1 MSNHEMPRTK
11 SVYPVFVRFENS
23 AVIDNK
29 YFHIAFEVLRDY
41 LLLQSEKSETRLQ
54 VVYQGYR

>member
-11 SVYPVFVRFENS
+11 SMYPVFGRFENS

-29 YFHIAFEVLRDY
+29 YFQIAFEVLRDY
-41 LLLQSEKSETRLQ
+41 LL
-54 VVYQGYR
+54 